1 MTDVQKKKGKKNP
14 SRTNKVLPKQ
24 NIKSPAQMAGYR
36 SLFKNKLG
44 SMACGNAK

>member
-1 MTDVQKKKGKKNP
+1 MTDVQKKKGKKP

-24 NIKSPAQMAGYR
+24 NIKNPAQMAGYR

-44 SMACGNAK
+44 SMAFGNAV

>member
-1 MTDVQKKKGKKNP
+1 MTDVQKKKGEKP

-36 SLFKNKLG
+36 SLFTNKLG